1 MPEKLVLVNAV
12 SIVLQYS
19 LLVFIYLFL
28 YFAIK
33 YMYTDLTGKAFFT
46 NDRKARLILLDSG
59 GLQFPRSEFYLKE
72 TFTIGRNEHS
82 NIVIKDTVVSHDHAC
97 IAGQKNDYWLADLN
111 STNGTFLNDRPVK
124 GEILLKD
131 GDIVKIGTVSFKFER

>member
-1 MPEKLVLVNAV
+1 M
-12 SIVLQYS
+12 
-19 LLVFIYLFL
+19 
-28 YFAIK
+28 
-33 YMYTDLTGKAFFT
+33 
-46 NDRKARLILLDSG
+46 
-59 GLQFPRSEFYLKE
+59 KE

-97 IAGQKNDYWLADLN
+97 IAGQKDDYWLADLN

>member
-12 SIVLQYS
+12 STILQYS

-28 YFAIK
+28 YFTIK
-33 YMYTDLTGKAFFT
+33 YMYADLTGKAFSS
-46 NDRKARLILLDSG
+46 NGRKARLILLDGG
-59 GLQFPRSEFYLKE
+59 GLHLPQSKFSLQE

-82 NIVIKDTVVSHDHAC
+82 NIVIKDTAVSHDHAC
-97 IAGQKNDYWLADLN
+97 IAEQKNDYWLADLN

-131 GDIVKIGTVSFKFER
+131 GDIVRIGTVSFKFER